1 MARPW
6 SEGGQLA
13 MEIEELDDDFFR
25 DVEASTQ
32 SASAAPASAQAPV
45 PRRRHGPVRVSSP
58 RPQEAPR
65 PTPAVSS
72 VFDVFGSKASEPRPF
87 TPVSEAEAV
96 EPAKQ
101 ESTVAAGAPTTKP
114 VDRATALLQHMEQKA
129 KSQKAGA
136 QGRPSRSATDTAER
150 DGGGS
155 RVGEGRRAGE
165 AGPSY
170 NAQGAAP
177 PVLNDAK
184 AAFAKRR
191 LLQTL
196 LGGPQLLTPGGCA
209 PPALVFSQMLV
220 WLLPA
225 AVGVPLSVHVHVMPS
240 RIVAPAVSAAA
251 VLLALT
257 CLHLARWMPCAAR
270 VAPGE
275 QDIGR
280 KASML
285 VEEDELDFKLCTGP
299 GLAFLVPPRGWMTV
313 AYGMLGKI

>member
-6 SEGGQLA
+6 SEGGQHA
-13 MEIEELDDDFFR
+13 MEIEDLDDDFFR
-25 DVEASTQ
+25 DVEASSL
-32 SASAAPASAQAPV
+32 SASAPALPGLR
-45 PRRRHGPVRVSSP
+45 PGPVRVSSP

-225 AVGVPLSVHVHVMPS
+225 AVGVPLSVYVMPS

-257 CLHLARWMPCAAR
+257 CLHLTRWMPCAAR

>member
-1 MARPW
+1 M
-6 SEGGQLA
+6 
-13 MEIEELDDDFFR
+13 
-25 DVEASTQ
+25 
-32 SASAAPASAQAPV
+32 
-45 PRRRHGPVRVSSP
+45 
-58 RPQEAPR
+58 
-65 PTPAVSS
+65 SS

-240 RIVAPAVSAAA
+240 RIIAPAVSAAA

-313 AYGMLGKI
+313 AYGMFGKI